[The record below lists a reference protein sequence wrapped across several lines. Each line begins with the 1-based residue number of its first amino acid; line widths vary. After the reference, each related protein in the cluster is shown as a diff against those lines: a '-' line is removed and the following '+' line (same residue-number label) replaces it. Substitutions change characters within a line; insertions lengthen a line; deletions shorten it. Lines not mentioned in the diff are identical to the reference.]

1 MSESVVCPTCL
12 LRQRPLPHGEKCR
25 CARCGGRLRSAID
38 LHLARRKVR
47 AFSIAALLLYP
58 MAIGLPVMRVEK
70 FGHSHETGILR
81 GTFDLLAADE
91 VALAILLFA
100 CSIVLPLVKLV
111 GLLLL
116 SSGAMGDRRRGRLAG
131 WLVRLIEGTGR
142 WGMLDVLLVAVLA
155 ALVKLGDLVQITAGV
170 GATTFILC
178 VGLSLLASASFDA
191 RLVFDPAPTD
201 HDVDPDIAVPS

>member
-1 MSESVVCPTCL
+1 MTESVVCPTCL
-12 LRQRPLPHGEKCR
+12 LRQRPLPNGAKCR
-25 CARCGGRLRSAID
+25 CVRCGGRLRTAID

-47 AFSIAALLLYP
+47 AFSLAALLLYP

-91 VALAILLFA
+91 VALALLLFA

-116 SSGAMGDRRRGRLAG
+116 SSGAIGDRRRGRLAG

-178 VGLSLLASASFDA
+178 VGLSLLASASFDS
-191 RLVFDPAPTD
+191 RLVFGQSPTD
-201 HDVDPDIAVPS
+201 EEREQRKAVPS